1 MPPEIATAI
10 APPRARAQTQDRR
23 RGYLLSD
30 QRLILKSI
38 KSHFLTLCA
47 GRAGAGKSAGG
58 IIGLLDE
65 SIMNPGE
72 LYLIAGRT
80 RGAVVNNLLPDL
92 RKALRGLEW
101 PYEYNATLGLLT
113 LENGARFEFVG
124 AHTKEALEKIQGRN
138 AAGAMLDEF
147 ALLTQSY
154 VEMAITRVRRGS
166 HPCIIA
172 TFNKTM
178 PMHWAKQKY
187 WDVADE
193 RGYGKISISRKVP
206 YIDMSGAESSLVGAA
221 RARLIDNE
229 WAGNA
234 GLCFPNYM
242 ICDPLEREDIK
253 VLEVA
258 ADFGM
263 SNPTAALYIAN
274 HDTVIGEYY
283 GPNPTDEPRRVS
295 EHADAIMDGAAA
307 VADIPVWRAIIDP
320 SAVALRAELRR
331 FTAVRN
337 ADNSVVEGI
346 QTTQSWLDSG
356 RIRIVRGAAPELE
369 REMATYAW
377 DEGAQDRGVDK
388 PVKADDHACDALRY
402 YCYTS
407 KKLGVSGLS
416 NSGDGALAGAG
427 ADAAAAPV
435 RLEGFQWGA
444 PAPAIGGRS

>member
-1 MPPEIATAI
+1 MI
-10 APPRARAQTQDRR
+10 
-23 RGYLLSD
+23 
-30 QRLILKSI
+30 
-38 KSHFLTLCA
+38 
-47 GRAGAGKSAGG
+47 
-58 IIGLLDE
+58 DE
-65 SIMNPGE
+65 SLMNPGE

-80 RGAVVNNLLPDL
+80 RGAVVNNLLPDM
-92 RKALRGLEW
+92 RKVLRGLEW

-113 LENGARFEFVG
+113 MENGARFEFVG

-138 AAGAMLDEF
+138 AAGALLDEF
-147 ALLTQSY
+147 ALLTQSF
-154 VEMAITRVRRGS
+154 VEMAITRVRRGN

-178 PMHWAKQKY
+178 PMHWVKQKY

-193 RGYGKISISRKVP
+193 RGYCKIDISRAVP
-206 YIDMSGAESSLVGAA
+206 YIDMSGAESSLAGAA
-221 RARLIDNE
+221 RARLIENQ

-234 GLCFPNYM
+234 GLCFPNYTL
-242 ICDPLEREDIK
+242 CDPPKREAIK
-253 VLEVA
+253 VLEIA

-274 HDTVIGEYY
+274 HDTIVGEYY
-283 GPNPTDEPRRVS
+283 GPNPTDAPRRVS
-295 EHADAIMDGAAA
+295 EHAEAIMDGAAA

-356 RIRIVRGAAPELE
+356 RMRIARGAAPELE

-407 KKLGVSGLS
+407 KTLGVSGLS
-416 NSGDGALAGAG
+416 GYAAS
-427 ADAAAAPV
+427 AAAAPAVGAAV

-444 PAPAIGGRS
+444 PTGARG

>member
-1 MPPEIATAI
+1 MPMVAPSSSLIEPDQDIALEMI
-10 APPRARAQTQDRR
+10 
-23 RGYLLSD
+23 GN
-30 QRLILKSI
+30 
-38 KSHFLTLCA
+38 HFITLWA
-47 GRAGAGKSAGG
+47 GGVGAGKTLGAWIALQLQSY
-58 IIGLLDE
+58 L
-65 SIMNPGE
+65 NPNE
-72 LYLIAGRT
+72 LYIVAGKTQGAAIANVKPE
-80 RGAVVNNLLPDL
+80 AE
-92 RKALRGLEW
+92 KALKALGRKYSWNGGT
-101 PYEYNATLGLLT
+101 ATLT
-113 LENGARFEFVG
+113 LDNGAHFEFVG
-124 AHTKEALEKIQGRN
+124 AHDKKALEKIQGRN

-147 ALLTQSY
+147 ALLTQSF
-154 VEMAITRVRRGS
+154 VEMLITRVRRGR

-178 PMHWAKQKY
+178 PAHWVHKKY
-187 WDVADE
+187 WDLAAE
-193 RGYGKISISRKVP
+193 KNYGTIDSEAGNP
-206 YIDMSGAESSLVGAA
+206 YTDISGAALSLTGAA
-221 RARLIDNE
+221 RARLIENQ

-234 GLCFPNYM
+234 GLCFPNYTL
-242 ICDPLEREDIK
+242 CDPPKREAIK
-253 VLEVA
+253 VLEIA

-274 HDTVIGEYY
+274 HDTIVGEYY
-283 GPNPTDEPRRVS
+283 GPNPTDAPRRVS
-295 EHADAIMDGAAA
+295 EHAEAIMDGAAA

-356 RIRIVRGAAPELE
+356 RMRIARGAAPELE

-407 KKLGVSGLS
+407 KTLGVSGLS
-416 NSGDGALAGAG
+416 GYAAS
-427 ADAAAAPV
+427 AAAPAVGAPV

-444 PAPAIGGRS
+444 PTGARG